1 MKKFVLTACI
11 AAAVG
16 LGAAAATAQ
25 PAPTIPDTPT
35 GKYTYYRSAVQMKI
49 KCSMANPTQ
58 AQQDAIDEKLEALTD
73 PNGELSPGTKLKIID
88 DVKWSTAA
96 VACTSPAGKAYLDS
110 YQNQIDVPL

>member
-1 MKKFVLTACI
+1 MKKLVLSACF
-11 AAAVG
+11 AAAIG
-16 LGAAAATAQ
+16 LGAATAMAQ
-25 PAPTIPDTPT
+25 SAPAIPDTAV

-49 KCSMANPTQ
+49 KCEYAKPTQ
-58 AQQDAIDEKLEALTD
+58 AQQDAINTKLEALTD

-96 VACTSPAGKAYLDS
+96 VGCTSPAGKAYLDS